1 MTDENQ
7 GEGNRAAARE
17 YNEQTRQFVEAGNV
31 DVKAKE
37 AARALDGAEA
47 EQLREAEQKGRAKAM
62 EEDPQV
68 HRDR

>member
-7 GEGNRAAARE
+7 GEGNRAAARG
-17 YNEQTRQFVEAGNV
+17 YNEQTREFVEAGSV
-31 DVKAKE
+31 DAKAKE
-37 AARALDGAEA
+37 AARALDSAEA
-47 EQLREAEQKGRAKAM
+47 EQLREAEEKGKAKAL